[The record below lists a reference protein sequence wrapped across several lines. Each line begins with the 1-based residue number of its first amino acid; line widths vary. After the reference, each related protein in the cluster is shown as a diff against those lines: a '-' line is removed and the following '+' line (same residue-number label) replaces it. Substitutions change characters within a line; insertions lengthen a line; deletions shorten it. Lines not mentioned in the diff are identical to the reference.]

1 MSEQIPA
8 YDESVNLFD
17 LEPQIDG
24 EAPTKV
30 PPASDEYLQYPKP
43 PEGEPFAVLHGE
55 RISAAQVCSSPAFV
69 RGMARLR
76 HERKHPR

>member
-1 MSEQIPA
+1 MSARDKSVDLFDSESQIP
-8 YDESVNLFD
+8 E
-17 LEPQIDG
+17 
-24 EAPTKV
+24 EALREV

-43 PEGEPFAVLHGE
+43 TEGEPFAVLHGE

-76 HERKHPR
+76 HERKHPG